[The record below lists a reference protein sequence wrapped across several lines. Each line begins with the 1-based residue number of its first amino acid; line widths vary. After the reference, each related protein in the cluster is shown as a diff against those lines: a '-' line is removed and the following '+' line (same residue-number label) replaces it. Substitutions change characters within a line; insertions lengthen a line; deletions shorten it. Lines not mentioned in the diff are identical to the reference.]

1 MLTIFRI
8 SVFIHLSA
16 ALLWPI
22 HVFADESR
30 PVYVEITQLTK
41 TGYRVDWKVP
51 PVLPEYAL
59 PEIHLPADCNHT
71 GVDDDQITS
80 FNGSILYACS
90 SLLTGRDISIVYPV
104 INPALSAIIRL
115 RTLNEE
121 EYIGVLPP
129 QELSWQVP
137 EVETQF
143 SVALQYTRLGVVHI
157 LAGLDHLLFMT
168 CLLWIAGG
176 MRRILIAIT
185 GFTVAHSATLILSS
199 LEMIRVPIPPTEAV
213 IALSIVFLAREI
225 AVNRKDSLTWRF
237 PASVST
243 SFGLLHGLG
252 FASALAQVGLPQTA
266 LLTGLLSFNL
276 GVEIG
281 QLLFVGAISV
291 LFLAGQLGF
300 HLWRKENP
308 NGGSLILG
316 MARLRALGS
325 YSIGIVSSYWLVSR
339 IADFAKYQQ

>member
-137 EVETQF
+137 EAETQF

-157 LAGLDHLLFMT
+157 LAGLDHLLFVT

-176 MRRILIAIT
+176 MRRILI
-185 GFTVAHSATLILSS
+185 ILSS

-243 SFGLLHGLG
+243 SFGFLHGLG

-266 LLTGLLSFNL
+266 LL
-276 GVEIG
+276 
-281 QLLFVGAISV
+281 
-291 LFLAGQLGF
+291 
-300 HLWRKENP
+300 
-308 NGGSLILG
+308 
-316 MARLRALGS
+316 LRLGS
-325 YSIGIVSSYWLVSR
+325 CFLSERSV
-339 IADFAKYQQ
+339 FFF